1 MLLARAGSPAPL
13 TQEKHKAH
21 HCHCWNLGMHDAMSG
36 AWKFDALFHT
46 KRAEDRRFE
55 TGRAM
60 ENVLATSYYMLTVLR
75 HDRASLSWTCNVPI

>member
-1 MLLARAGSPAPL
+1 
-13 TQEKHKAH
+13 
-21 HCHCWNLGMHDAMSG
+21 MHDAMSG

-60 ENVLATSYYMLTVLR
+60 ENVLALTLICT
-75 HDRASLSWTCNVPI
+75 LQPPFWMT